1 MRTVWEVYAVKDEE
15 VKCWA
20 CGVVLRR
27 EMERRRRECLSCFA
41 EKDGPY
47 GDDDREDEDTAC
59 D

>member
-1 MRTVWEVYAVKDEE
+1 MRDEE

-20 CGVVLRR
+20 CGVVVRR
-27 EMERRRRECLSCFA
+27 EMERSRRECLSCFA

-47 GDDDREDEDTAC
+47 SEDVDDEEDISC